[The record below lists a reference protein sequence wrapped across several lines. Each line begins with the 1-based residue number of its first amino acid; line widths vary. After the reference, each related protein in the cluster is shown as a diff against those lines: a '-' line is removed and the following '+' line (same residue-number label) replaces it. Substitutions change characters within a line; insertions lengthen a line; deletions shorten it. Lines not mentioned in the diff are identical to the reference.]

1 MRFKSLNDGTKGF
14 RFNIAGVQ
22 GFCRKRGHENARCLK
37 GKLFGITKGKT
48 TIRITLLNIQATLAK
63 VNTIRSFTFG
73 KRSLY
78 IEKRNPNRSFW
89 NLTAA

>member
-1 MRFKSLNDGTKGF
+1 MMRFKSLNDGTKGF

-22 GFCRKRGHENARCLK
+22 GLYRKRGHENARCLK

-48 TIRITLLNIQATLAK
+48 TNGIH
-63 VNTIRSFTFG
+63 FG